1 MTEAACISK
10 ATKATDGP
18 HSAASVV
25 PMPVGND
32 LPSLSI
38 NHCANLF
45 GWREDL
51 PELADYLRRVG
62 EGEKTTRAS
71 TDLHDLREE

>member
-1 MTEAACISK
+1 MGA
-10 ATKATDGP
+10 

-25 PMPVGND
+25 PMPAGND
-32 LPSLSI
+32 LPDLSS

-45 GWREDL
+45 GWREA
-51 PELADYLRRVG
+51 PELAEYLRRVG

-71 TDLHDLREE
+71 ADLHDLREE